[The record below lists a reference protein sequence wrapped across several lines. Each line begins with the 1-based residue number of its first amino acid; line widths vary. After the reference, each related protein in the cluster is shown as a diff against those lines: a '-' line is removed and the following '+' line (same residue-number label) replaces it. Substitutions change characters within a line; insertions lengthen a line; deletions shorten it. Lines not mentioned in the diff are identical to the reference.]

1 MNPQHTHFESLVCRS
16 EPRLYLLCNVI
27 SLQGPNTNLGN
38 LFKNCPDSGLAS
50 FGGFTLQ
57 NTHILAHMH
66 ATAQFIHAAVPHG
79 LLWQLSYLFAHLAT
93 PGSTATAEKL
103 GYTCIGA
110 QKPSVSLKL
119 LGLLRSVPCARRSCL
134 QDPRKRQFT
143 TIIITIIT
151 ITCPK
156 PLKTNTV

>member
-1 MNPQHTHFESLVCRS
+1 MNPQHTHFESLVYMS

-50 FGGFTLQ
+50 FGGFTPQ
-57 NTHILAHMH
+57 NMHILAHMH

-93 PGSTATAEKL
+93 PGSTATAETWIHVYWSPKTL
-103 GYTCIGA
+103 CLFGAPRLAAFCAMRKTFLPARPA
-110 QKPSVSLKL
+110 QKTIHHHHHHNHYHH
-119 LGLLRSVPCARRSCL
+119 VP
-134 QDPRKRQFT
+134 
-143 TIIITIIT
+143 
-151 ITCPK
+151 
-156 PLKTNTV
+156 